1 MKRDSFLVAELQQTA
16 MRAFIGT
23 SWLDEREASESA
35 GDADTPSRVRLLK
48 INLEIAKQTTVLAT

>member
-1 MKRDSFLVAELQQTA
+1 